1 MDNETKKLLEDYNA
15 EFIKFRRN
23 VEDALENIDL
33 DNLTPRVRSFI
44 TGSGTAEAGFETGS
58 VSGGVY
64 ARMFAEFKNER
75 EKAFAEFKAE
85 VASTYATLE
94 MLTEYETATTKSIAD
109 IKSAADENKASISG
123 IVEWQ
128 NTTTGTI
135 SDLETDVDNAKES
148 IAGITQ
154 VANAS
159 GAFISL
165 FAGTGTLKKD
175 SSGNY
180 AETENGEY
188 IVIDKDGNELP
199 ISESDFAGVFVKK
212 TADDSEILLRAE
224 RIKFGDNASVDNDG
238 NLMIKRLLSSGDTAN
253 YYAKIYSS
261 YGDFGVYE
269 SGAPKNATPVNET
282 CLWGLYNTISD
293 GLSFYTKGMEYL
305 LLKESGGTVTAKP
318 KGTWDFSSATV
329 SGLGVVPVFG

>member
-199 ISESDFAGVFVKK
+199 ISKSDFAGVFVKK

-238 NLMIKRLLSSGDTAN
+238 NLMIKRLWSSGDTAN

-269 SGAPKNATPVNET
+269 SGAPKNATPVNES

-318 KGTWDFSSATV
+318 KGTWDFSSSEV
-329 SGLGVVPVFG
+329 SGLVVYFS

>member
-1 MDNETKKLLEDYNA
+1 MDNETRKLLEDYNA

-44 TGSGTAEAGFETGS
+44 TGSGTAGAGFETGS
-58 VSGGVY
+58 VSDGAY

-135 SDLETDVDNAKES
+135 SDLETDVDNAKEN

-154 VANAS
+154 MANAS

-175 SSGNY
+175 SSGNPV
-180 AETENGEY
+180 ETENGEY

-238 NLMIKRLLSSGDTAN
+238 NLMIKRLWSSGDTAN

-318 KGTWDFSSATV
+318 KGTWDFSSSEV
-329 SGLGVVPVFG
+329 SGLAVYFS

>member
-1 MDNETKKLLEDYNA
+1 MDNETRKLLEDYNA

-44 TGSGTAEAGFETGS
+44 TGSGTAVAGFETGS
-58 VSGGVY
+58 VSDGAY

-85 VASTYATLE
+85 VSSTYATLE
-94 MLTEYETATTKSIAD
+94 MLTEYETETNKSIAD

-154 VANAS
+154 MANAS

-175 SSGNY
+175 SSENY
-180 AETENGEY
+180 VETENGEY

-224 RIKFGDNASVDNDG
+224 RIKFGDNVSVDNDG
-238 NLMIKRLLSSGDTAN
+238 NLMIKRLWSSGDKAN
-253 YYAKIYSS
+253 SYAKIYSS

-269 SGAPKNATPVNET
+269 SGAPKNATPVNES
-282 CLWGLYNTISD
+282 CLWGLYNTLAD
-293 GLSFYTKGMEYL
+293 GLSFYTKGKEYL
-305 LLKESGGTVTAKP
+305 LLKESEGVVTVKP
-318 KGTWDFSSATV
+318 KGTWDFSSSEV
-329 SGLGVVPVFG
+329 SGLAVYFS